1 MLYAGKLPDMD
12 IQTNSITNTSP
23 QAIDPVSDSE
33 LVTRVREGVVDAFE
47 IIMRRY
53 NQRLYRIA
61 RSILRE
67 DQEALDVV
75 QETYVKAYYQLHQ
88 FKGPEGFVSWLS
100 RIASNE
106 AMMRLRKSKRMD
118 YTLDDPDHGH
128 LDMESSDLQ
137 PMDDLA
143 NQQLRKLL
151 EDAIDKLPVNYRSV
165 YVMRAIQQLST
176 RETAGSLG
184 ITEEVVKTRF
194 LRAKRSL
201 QKVFEVHLKK
211 AGLEVF
217 EFAGQRCDSIVLA
230 VIRRLSLK

>member
-1 MLYAGKLPDMD
+1 MRPGL
-12 IQTNSITNTSP
+12 TTNTPAKST
-23 QAIDPVSDSE
+23 ASATDSE
-33 LVTRVREGVVDAFE
+33 LVARVREGEIDAFE
-47 IIMRRY
+47 IIMRRH

-67 DQEALDVV
+67 DHEAMDVV
-75 QETYVKAYYQLHQ
+75 QETYVKAYYQLHK

-106 AMMRLRKSKRMD
+106 AMMRIRKSRRIG
-118 YTLDDPDHGH
+118 YTFDDPEHKH
-128 LDMESSDLQ
+128 PDMESPDPQ
-137 PMDDLA
+137 PMDNLA

-151 EDAIDKLPVNYRSV
+151 EVAIDRLPVDHRSV

-176 RETAGSLG
+176 LETAKSLDVS
-184 ITEEVVKTRF
+184 EDVVKTRY

-201 QKVFEVHLKK
+201 QKVFESHLKK

-217 EFAGQRCDSIVLA
+217 EFAGQRCDSIVQA
-230 VIRRLSLK
+230 VLKRIK